1 MTSKST
7 PSATTADAPTA
18 ADAIQPVAWRSQ
30 RRPKSPQTRKA
41 ARGNAGTSQTRAI
54 IPRSAAHLM
63 DFVDVDDRPVAV
75 RREHDRAPDGVLAG
89 GDHEDED
96 DEDAAPLVDGAVP
109 PREGNERA
117 ARGLEHELDAEEDGN
132 GSAAAGGGWR

>member
-18 ADAIQPVAWRSQ
+18 ADAIQPVPWRSQ

-54 IPRSAAHLM
+54 TPRSAAHLV

-75 RREHDRAPDGVLAG
+75 RGEHDREPDGDLGG

-96 DEDAAPLVDGAVP
+96 DEDAAPLGDGVPAVNV
-109 PREGNERA
+109 NENSATGMPTA
-117 ARGLEHELDAEEDGN
+117 ATNTAASGVCRWKK
-132 GSAAAGGGWR
+132 SA